1 MLGTILVDKY
11 FGSFGLALFLNER
24 RNGEQQR
31 VSKQNSGWVR
41 NFSVWKMWKLLGQ
54 KKCRKTS
61 NLVAHTKHDETC
73 SWKKPSHILSNEFI
87 NNGCGIPE

>member
-31 VSKQNSGWVR
+31 VSKQNTGWVR
-41 NFSVWKMWKLLGQ
+41 NFSVWKM
-54 KKCRKTS
+54 
-61 NLVAHTKHDETC
+61 
-73 SWKKPSHILSNEFI
+73 
-87 NNGCGIPE
+87 